1 MAEIRYNNQ
10 AGVLGAN
17 LTPVSAGT
25 SQAIVGFF
33 TEAPDFEA
41 LSGGDTITIVVFV
54 PISGQPNASIYEIDE
69 ITAYNPSFPL
79 NATITRGAQ
88 DGVNW
93 PPATLDAG
101 VALWACAPT
110 IEDFESGG
118 DVSSVFGRTGAVTA
132 QSGDYNVTEVTGAAP
147 LASPALTGTP
157 TTPDNSALADNEHIA
172 NTKYVDSAVAVETS
186 RATGAESTLAGE
198 IAVRAPINSPTF
210 TGTPEAPTASPL
222 TDDTQLATTAYADA
236 AVAVETSRAEGA
248 ESTLTTALALK
259 APLASPALTGNPTA
273 PTQSPGDNTTKIAT
287 DAYVGAAVLVE
298 TNRAETAE
306 ALLAPLASPHL
317 TGVPLAPTASALTND
332 TQLAT
337 TAYADAAVAVETVRA
352 EGAESTLSGEIA
364 GKAPTASPVFTGTPE
379 APTATPL
386 TDDTQLATTAYA
398 DSAVAV
404 EKTRAETAEG
414 LLAPLASPTF
424 TGAPKAPTQ
433 SALSD
438 NTDIATTAYADAAVA
453 VETSRAETAEAALLP
468 LAGGTMTGDLILNA
482 DPTVSLQAA
491 TKNYVDTHS
500 GGTPPFSAIDLST
513 THDPTLIGT
522 EGTVELSN
530 CDNTNLVT
538 LADASLLSA
547 GYSVTLKNANPFNPV
562 PGGIGIVPNGAQ
574 TIDEVNIGGGAPCS
588 FINPNASLTLVVD
601 ETGNWTT
608 LGYSPASGYFQYG
621 AISQAGPIFPS
632 VGGAESISLDPLQ
645 GTADQFSATVLIPFL
660 TYGAGQVCTFGG
672 ITTIKHAPTIFRP
685 FTLECEIGVTND
697 DASQAISVLASVTIP
712 AWAAPGDSILNRY
725 TLQSSDFSVEGTPTG
740 SDLSYDAGAGAVVS
754 AAGGSYFIAASAVAI
769 IV

>member
-54 PISGQPNASIYEIDE
+54 PISGRPNASIYEIDE

-110 IEDFESGG
+110 IEDFNSGG
-118 DVSSVFGRTGAVTA
+118 VTSVFGRTGVVTA
-132 QSGDYNVTEVTGAAP
+132 QSGDYSVGEITGAAP
-147 LASPALTGTP
+147 LASPAFTGTP
-157 TTPDNSALADNEHIA
+157 TTPDATALSDNGQAA
-172 NTKYVDSAVAVETS
+172 NTKYVDT
-186 RATGAESTLAGE
+186 
-198 IAVRAPINSPTF
+198 
-210 TGTPEAPTASPL
+210 
-222 TDDTQLATTAYADA
+222 

-248 ESTLTTALALK
+248 EATLAI
-259 APLASPALTGNPTA
+259 G
-273 PTQSPGDNTTKIAT
+273 IAT
-287 DAYVGAAVLVE
+287 AQS
-298 TNRAETAE
+298 NAETFATS
-306 ALLAPLASPHL
+306 AAS
-317 TGVPLAPTASALTND
+317 TAQSN
-332 TQLAT
+332 
-337 TAYADAAVAVETVRA
+337 
-352 EGAESTLSGEIA
+352 AESFATSAA
-364 GKAPTASPVFTGTPE
+364 GTA
-379 APTATPL
+379 
-386 TDDTQLATTAYA
+386 
-398 DSAVAV
+398 
-404 EKTRAETAEG
+404 
-414 LLAPLASPTF
+414 
-424 TGAPKAPTQ
+424 Q
-433 SALSD
+433 S
-438 NTDIATTAYADAAVA
+438 N
-453 VETSRAETAEAALLP
+453 AEAASVP

-513 THDPTLIGT
+513 THDPTLTGT

-574 TIDEVNIGGGAPCS
+574 TIDDVNIGGGAPCS

-712 AWAAPGDSILNRY
+712 AWAAPGDLILNRY
-725 TLQSSDFSVEGTPTG
+725 TLQSGDFSVEGTPTG